1 MKIVGIC
8 SGHDVS
14 YAVLENGVPI
24 LHNEKER
31 FSRIKEE
38 IGDGFGFLLD
48 TYDGV
53 DGIVHASYC
62 VNHWKGGIEK
72 RFPDSF
78 NKIKSIVEKNGGRYW
93 PNEQTTDGHN
103 ASVPG
108 HHQAHAANAFFSSNF
123 KEALIITMDGG
134 GEDYKKDGTYV
145 STTFTAWKGIDNK
158 IYEIDIIPIEQL
170 NIGWMWDC
178 VTTKVFGLSGGGPPY
193 GSQAGTVMGMAALG
207 DASKFKNIFNN
218 FVPHDPYTNDWDYL
232 KNKAKESEQNQFDI
246 AASFQEYTNKLIKQK
261 MEIYLKKYSSENLC
275 LSGGVALN
283 SVMTGQIRNWFPTVK
298 NVYVDPIPYD
308 AGIALGGPRY
318 IWHHVLNNPRIK
330 WNDNSTSY
338 LGHTYPKSD
347 VLSALKQ
354 VSEKIEYKVVNDEHV
369 VDLLIED
376 DNVISVFGGGSE
388 SGRRALGNR
397 SILADPRSPKMKDVI
412 NKKVK
417 HRQWFRPFAPSILRE
432 EVKNWF
438 EQDID
443 SPYMSFVIPFKKE
456 VIDKVPAVVHFDG
469 SARLQ
474 TVTENDNKW
483 YYNFI
488 KKFSEKTGVPIILN
502 TSFNDREPIVETP
515 EHAVNCFLKTNID
528 YLYFFDYNIIVSKI

>member
-14 YAVLENGVPI
+14 YAVLEDGVPI

-38 IGDGFGFLLD
+38 IGDGFGFLFD
-48 TYDGV
+48 TYDDV
-53 DGIVHASYC
+53 DDIVHASYC

-93 PNEQTTDGHN
+93 PNEKTAEGHN
-103 ASVPG
+103 APVPG
-108 HHQAHAANAFFSSNF
+108 HHQAHASNAFFSSNF
-123 KEALIITMDGG
+123 DEALIITMDGG
-134 GEDYKKDGTYV
+134 GEDHKKDGTYV

-158 IYEIDIIPIEQL
+158 IYEIDIVPIEYL

-178 VTTKVFGLSGGGPPY
+178 ITSNVFGLSGGGPPY
-193 GSQAGTVMGMAALG
+193 GCQAGTVMGMAALG
-207 DASKFKNIFNN
+207 DASKFRVVFDR
-218 FVPHDPYTNDWDYL
+218 FYPHDPYTNEWDFL
-232 KNKAKESEQNQFDI
+232 RTKAEESEQNQFDI
-246 AASFQEYTNKLIKQK
+246 AASLQEYTDRLIKEK
-261 MEIYLKKYSSENLC
+261 IGSYLKEYNSENLC

-283 SVMTGQIRNWFPTVK
+283 SVMTGQIRNWFPTIK

-318 IWHHVLNNPRIK
+318 IWHHILDNPRIK
-330 WNDNSTSY
+330 WEDNSTSY

-347 VLSALKQ
+347 VMSALEQ
-354 VSEKIEYKVVNDEHV
+354 VSDKVKYEVVDDEHV
-369 VDLLIED
+369 VDLLIKD

-397 SILADPRSPKMKDVI
+397 SILANPTSPTMKDVI
-412 NKKVK
+412 NEKVK

-456 VIDKVPAVVHFDG
+456 VVDKVPAVVHFDG

-488 KKFSEKTGVPIILN
+488 KSFGEKTGVPIVLN

-515 EHAVNCFLKTNID
+515 EHAFNCFLKTDID
-528 YLYFFDYNIIVSKI
+528 YLYFFDYKILVSKV

>member
-14 YAVLENGVPI
+14 YAVLEDGIPI
-24 LHNEKER
+24 VHNEKER
-31 FSRIKEE
+31 FSRIKEQ
-38 IGDGFGFLLD
+38 IGDGFGFLFD
-48 TYDGV
+48 TYDDV
-53 DGIVHASYC
+53 DDIVHASYC
-62 VNHWKGGIEK
+62 VNNWHGGIAK
-72 RFPDSF
+72 RFPDTF
-78 NKIKSIVEKNGGRYW
+78 NRIKSIVEKNGGRYW

-103 ASVPG
+103 APVPG
-108 HHQAHAANAFFSSNF
+108 HHQCHAANAFFSSNF
-123 KEALIITMDGG
+123 EESLVITMDGG
-134 GEDYKKDGTYV
+134 GEDYTKDGKFIP
-145 STTFTAWKGIDNK
+145 TTFTAWKGIDNK
-158 IYEIDIIPIEQL
+158 IYEIGIIPIEQL
-170 NIGWMWDC
+170 NIGWLWDC

-193 GSQAGTVMGMAALG
+193 GCQAGTVMGMAALG
-207 DASKFKNIFNN
+207 DSSKFRVIFDR
-218 FVPHDPYTNDWDYL
+218 FLPHDPYTNEWDFL
-232 KNKAKESEQNQFDI
+232 RDKAEESEQNQFDI
-246 AASFQEYTNKLIKQK
+246 AASLQEYTDRLIKEK
-261 MEIYLKKYSSENLC
+261 IGSYLKEYNSENLC

-283 SVMTGQIRNWFPTVK
+283 SVMTGQIRNWFPTIK

-318 IWHHVLNNPRIK
+318 IWHHILDNPRIK
-330 WNDNSTSY
+330 WKDNSTSY

-347 VLSALKQ
+347 VMSSLEQ
-354 VSEKIEYKVVNDEHV
+354 VSDKVKYKVVDDEHV
-369 VDLLIED
+369 VDLLIKD

-397 SILADPRSPKMKDVI
+397 SILANPTSPTMKDVI
-412 NKKVK
+412 NEKVK

-456 VIDKVPAVVHFDG
+456 LVDKVPAVVHFDG

-488 KKFSEKTGVPIILN
+488 KSFGEKTGVPIVLN

-515 EHAVNCFLKTNID
+515 EHAFNCFLKTDID
-528 YLYFFDYNIIVSKI
+528 YLYFFDYKILVSKV